1 MKKFLCSTLISL
13 LVITPGL
20 STSAFADTNYSINT
34 IESLEETLEANKDS
48 INKYQL
54 IKETDPTVLKTY
66 YKTIEE
72 EINNKINNLE
82 KINVCLDL
90 NSKLDDKI
98 NTYTIPI
105 NDGEIILEYKLTQ
118 NESPLREYVSY
129 GSYTLELTAKITHL
143 TYPDTILCLNTDFT
157 VSSDGLRATSTSTA
171 GTFAVFPNK
180 VSASSKITDSRAEKI
195 SYNINWQGDYTYTVE
210 ALGNQ
215 FMQWDRSIVSTITWE
230 GVSGNKLNISYNGRI
245 K

>member
-143 TYPDTILCLNTDFT
+143 TYPDTILC
-157 VSSDGLRATSTSTA
+157 
-171 GTFAVFPNK
+171 
-180 VSASSKITDSRAEKI
+180 
-195 SYNINWQGDYTYTVE
+195 
-210 ALGNQ
+210 
-215 FMQWDRSIVSTITWE
+215 
-230 GVSGNKLNISYNGRI
+230 
-245 K
+245 